1 MAVTM
6 SSAAAAPKQCRRNA
20 GHVNR
25 SNFDAAPLGLPPDES
40 LSLQSHY
47 HQSLPSSISASTA
60 ASVHASIPAATASS
74 SNSPVS
80 ACSSGSVQQPSS
92 IAYQQY
98 HYQHIDFTQLNGGN
112 DPFPDHY
119 FPSNSITAPLSV
131 EGFIPTQ
138 TATSAATT
146 TAPASPWLDFLDV
159 SLDIFDQHDHPLDAS
174 LLSTGTGSQSEQE
187 CMLSN
192 PLSDAPAP
200 VEISEY
206 DLVHPY
212 SVGDELEVDESLYL
226 NNAQDSFEAPALP
239 RTLYS
244 PPDYHHSSNNLKN
257 DDYIPTSQSIIN
269 QDINPTQCHQL
280 TFPSQTQAPTYQL
293 QPKTY
298 SPLTLNSSTSPSPS
312 STSTLNSA
320 SPSTQAG
327 RLTAQATR
335 SPAPKAAAT
344 AADLAADKRR
354 RNTLAARRFR
364 QKQQDRVAELERTLE
379 RVCKERDEL
388 KMQAARWEGEAV
400 ALRGMLQKRR

>member
-1 MAVTM
+1 MAVTT
-6 SSAAAAPKQCRRNA
+6 SSAAAATKQCRRNA

-25 SNFDAAPLGLPPDES
+25 SNFDAAPLGLTPDES

-74 SNSPVS
+74 ANSPVS

-92 IAYQQY
+92 IAYQQDHY
-98 HYQHIDFTQLNGGN
+98 HHIDFTQLNGGN

-119 FPSNSITAPLSV
+119 FLSHSFTAPLSV
-131 EGFIPTQ
+131 REFIPTQ

-146 TAPASPWLDFLDV
+146 TVPASPWLDFLDV

-192 PLSDAPAP
+192 PLSDATAP

-226 NNAQDSFEAPALP
+226 NNVQDSFETPALP
-239 RTLYS
+239 STLYS

-257 DDYIPTSQSIIN
+257 DYIPTAQSIIN
-269 QDINPTQCHQL
+269 QDINTQCHQL

-298 SPLTLNSSTSPSPS
+298 NSPPTLNSSTFPSPS

-320 SPSTQAG
+320 SPSTRAG

-344 AADLAADKRR
+344 AADRAADKRR

-400 ALRGMLQKRR
+400 ALRGMLRKRR